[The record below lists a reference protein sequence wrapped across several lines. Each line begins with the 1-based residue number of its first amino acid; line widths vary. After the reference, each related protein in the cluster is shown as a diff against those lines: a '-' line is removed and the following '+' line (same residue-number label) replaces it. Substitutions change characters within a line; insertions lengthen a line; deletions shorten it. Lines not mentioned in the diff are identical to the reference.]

1 MRFAGMKIASQRY
14 LKDLCKVCLIERGND
29 DALPVFYCWRNLVV
43 GRVDSVME
51 VHVGYSAIGFGV
63 VFRRDYD
70 VCVFLEAFKTYSY
83 NIIVTVFV
91 VVDTFECR

>member
-51 VHVGYSAIGFGV
+51 VHVGHSAPRSF
-63 VFRRDYD
+63 
-70 VCVFLEAFKTYSY
+70 EAQSL
-83 NIIVTVFV
+83 V
-91 VVDTFECR
+91 VVRLLFHFVLWSDVVMSSSQ